1 MDILVEILLEVYME
15 LMLLIVPEK
24 NITKK
29 HLILAKIFAIA
40 VLFGIIALFVWGIVL
55 IADYRNLWGI
65 APITIA
71 SVLSLFQIIAGI
83 VFYKKNH

>member
-24 NITKK
+24 NVTKK
-29 HLILAKIFAIA
+29 HRICAKVFAIA
-40 VLFGIIALFVWGIVL
+40 VLLGIIALFVWGIVL
-55 IADYRNLWGI
+55 IVDYRNLWGI
-65 APITIA
+65 LPITIA
-71 SVLSLFQIIAGI
+71 SVFSLFQIIAGI